1 MLSGHD
7 KKGKCMKRKVGL
19 WIDHR
24 KAVIVFL
31 AGQEEEIKV
40 IKSNVE
46 KQIRRGAGSRSGG
59 PFESQAVPS
68 DDRQQREFTGHLNTY
83 YNEVISCIRDAESIL
98 IFGPGEAK
106 GEFKKHLEREGLGGL
121 IVGVETVDEMTDGQI
136 AAKARQHFLNLK

>member
-1 MLSGHD
+1 
-7 KKGKCMKRKVGL
+7 MKRKVGL

-31 AGQEEEIKV
+31 AGEEEEIKLV
-40 IKSNVE
+40 RSKVE
-46 KQIRRGAGSRSGG
+46 KQIRLAAGARSGG
-59 PFESQAVPS
+59 SFESQAVPS
-68 DDRQQREFTGHLNTY
+68 DDRQQRAFTGHLNTY

-106 GEFKKHLEREGLGGL
+106 GELKKHLERERLGGR

-136 AAKARQHFLNLK
+136 AAKARQYFLNQK